1 MYKVENSIKYNDYFG
16 YIYAQ
21 TFDIDGMKVKI
32 EHFCDKD
39 HNGEKRYSYE
49 VIYSGRFLGG
59 SSIPGKRGTHASG
72 GYGNDNE
79 IVFPTFGSAFDS
91 AIRIVCYPLE
101 ANLDKYREIKLN
113 ILLDV

>member
-16 YIYAQ
+16 YIYGEI
-21 TFDIDGMKVKI
+21 FLIDGVKVKI
-32 EHFCDKD
+32 EHFYDKD
-39 HNGEKRYSYE
+39 YNAKRYSYE
-49 VIYSGRFLGG
+49 VIYSG

-79 IVFPTFGSAFDS
+79 IVYSTFDSAFDS
-91 AIRIVCYPLE
+91 ALRVVCYPLE